1 MFGVLQKVLY
11 GLCHLTEVAR
21 GFEAL
26 YYFAIAVNEEL
37 GKVPLDLTALLILWI
52 DFAQHSI
59 KNGCYLVAHIEA
71 RESLLALQ
79 VLVQRDCTFAVDI
92 HLSKLGKLGS
102 KLELADFVDLLNRLR
117 SLSIELI
124 AGEVQDLKTLLPI
137 CFI

>member
-11 GLCHLTEVAR
+11 GLCHLTEVVR

-59 KNGCYLVAHIEA
+59 KNGCDLVAHIEA

-92 HLSKLGKLGS
+92 LP
-102 KLELADFVDLLNRLR
+102 FQT
-117 SLSIELI
+117 
-124 AGEVQDLKTLLPI
+124 GETGFQT
-137 CFI
+137 